1 MEKRNMKIITIGR
14 SSTNNIKIND
24 SKVSR
29 IHCQIIQED
38 DNSVTLMDLNST
50 NGTYVNEKGISGK
63 INLNKGDVVRIGDT
77 IIPWQNYVS
86 QNTGSGY
93 VDIVSSKVS
102 KIQQV
107 LGGKNSI
114 LGMIALVL
122 SLIGIILLIYAFIR
136 ILRWGIFAAIFGS
149 AITHMWVSVGINI
162 IAYILATIDEYR
174 DYAYSEE
181 SDSNVDLAGIAK
193 NIASI
198 GVFFVIGFYIYVRL
212 AS

>member
-77 IIPWQNYVS
+77 IIPWKNYVS

-136 ILRWGIFAAIFGS
+136 ILRWGILADIFGN

-198 GVFFVIGFYIYVRL
+198 GVFFVIGCYIYVRL

>member
-1 MEKRNMKIITIGR
+1 MKIITIGR